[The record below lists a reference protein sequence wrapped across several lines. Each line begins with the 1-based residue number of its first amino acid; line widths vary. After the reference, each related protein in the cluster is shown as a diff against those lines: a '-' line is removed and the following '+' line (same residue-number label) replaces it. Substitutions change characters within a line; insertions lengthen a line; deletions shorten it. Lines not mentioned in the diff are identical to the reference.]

1 MFHALHRLDVSILR
15 SLYAANASPTVLTVL
30 LAVTFLGSGWMIPLM
45 FAPLAV
51 KRLRARLA
59 AIVVSLVGMLL
70 VVATFVATIKV
81 LIGRVRPCYA
91 IAWARQLPIDAP
103 GDASFPSGHAAGS
116 FAFAF
121 FLLALH
127 RPTGLLAIL
136 FAIPI
141 AVSRVV
147 IGVHYPTDVIC
158 GAGLGAV
165 LGFLGGR
172 YAIGLVRAAGA
183 RHVRRRSVG

>member
-45 FAPLAV
+45 FAPLVV

-59 AIVVSLVGMLL
+59 PIVVSLVGTLL
-70 VVATFVATIKV
+70 VVTTFVSAIKV
-81 LIGRVRPCYA
+81 LIGRVRPCHA
-91 IAWARQLPIDAP
+91 MAWAHRLPIEVPTDP
-103 GDASFPSGHAAGS
+103 SFPSGHAAGS

-121 FLLALH
+121 FLFALH
-127 RPTGLLAIL
+127 RPTGLFAIL
-136 FAIPI
+136 LAIPI
-141 AVSRVV
+141 AVSRVAL
-147 IGVHYPTDVIC
+147 GVHYPTDVVC
-158 GAGLGAV
+158 GGGLGAM

-172 YAIGLVRAAGA
+172 YAIALVRAAGA
-183 RHVRRRSVG
+183 RRVRRRSV